1 MNEKDS
7 QNLFGSWKKC
17 TYSYEAHFM
26 VLKRKRGTCMH
37 VYMNYCIFNEIN
49 NYTKKAYK
57 RHRSNLELN
66 NSTLSFINVYGLC
79 SVYLRSI

>member
-1 MNEKDS
+1 
-7 QNLFGSWKKC
+7 
-17 TYSYEAHFM
+17 
-26 VLKRKRGTCMH
+26 MH